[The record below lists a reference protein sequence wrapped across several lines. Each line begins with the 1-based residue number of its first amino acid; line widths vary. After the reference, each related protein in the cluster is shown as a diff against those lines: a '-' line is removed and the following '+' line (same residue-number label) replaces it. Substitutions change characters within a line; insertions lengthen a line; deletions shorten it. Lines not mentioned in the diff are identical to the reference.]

1 MNTVI
6 SQICILAL
14 VVMATGW
21 SHAAKAADP
30 INTPLVKD
38 IDITANWLSSDGM
51 QPGLQVKEPAVKPG
65 SLKSFKQSLRLP
77 AGQHTIE
84 IRYEPA
90 QDVIP
95 DQALGGVRSQVKVL
109 SINGKPLLLNFTPD
123 AQNPELLTATAS
135 FTATTAPLLLQL
147 DICAT
152 RPFITILHL
161 GEGIV
166 SKSRFAGVN
175 PEKSGEL
182 LLVKG
187 IPFMLRGK
195 LTWQNNLIEPDADR
209 QDLHPWTSTG
219 LRYELGGQTAKR
231 IHFLGMIPSV
241 DIANGSWYA
250 KKGDNGYN
258 HFVGDKLGNID
269 VEFSDGTKQSVPLI
283 IGFNIWYGRPWDII
297 WHYTFVNQICGYA
310 NKDEGSFDG
319 SDTVRALFHDGVWLQ
334 DAYRVPGSRSNNAR
348 YLFTLDVGGKA
359 VKSINITGDKQF
371 YAHPVVSA
379 ITLETDT
386 PVVSSAMQ
394 ALPSPAISTP
404 LTRPVTLAQVKSEA
418 WRNGVEAMM
427 RNLYTYVDD
436 LPLLKEPQVTA
447 GYFGPDY
454 NFRGTQEA
462 VYAATYLYRNGPECG
477 SYIADTGMG
486 CSSPV
491 SSGSIAQYCSGMG
504 VRVYNIFNPT
514 PYYGNLTNW
523 FTQYQTKQPGQLP
536 GASNGWTR
544 GVGELLREGVAFGYD
559 KFANNYIDWL
569 DKCLM
574 TEANPPHWNRVA
586 GAPTFDTS
594 KRMVGDTE
602 ERGNRENDGHGI
614 CMWGRYMVWHW
625 QGQPREW
632 NETHWTATKAA
643 VDWIQWQL
651 DTDTTFPGKRKDVLY
666 TESECAHGDYEIYS
680 TYNCLHGV
688 MLSIRMAKQLGKQDE
703 VEKWTTLYNRL
714 RKGVIDNL
722 TDPSEFGPVWHT
734 YPNTDWQDHAHKL
747 VPIQLATEGLSYNP
761 LQYLGASDE
770 LDKQILEI
778 SRNTYK
784 FLMKEKNYNCLRMF
798 GYGQGMM
805 TQSALLL
812 DEMGD
817 AEQFLNT
824 MLTHCYL
831 PKYSGWASP
840 EGIILHRSGKYYLPV
855 NGYLGQD
862 SHAADSTKAVRL
874 TMGID
879 DNNPAEL
886 HLVPRY
892 PASWT
897 EMSIA
902 RYPVLTGDSRQQ
914 ISYQYTRSESSQS
927 FHFELSQRASAVS
940 LRMGPIA
947 AGKKVKG
954 VTVDGSTTPFV
965 LEPSGDSNWVWIRGI
980 TAKQADIVLAME

>member
-1 MNTVI
+1 MNTYAGYIGIVLI
-6 SQICILAL
+6 SVLFLGLPLRSMAASPSTTASK
-14 VVMATGW
+14 VM
-21 SHAAKAADP
+21 
-30 INTPLVKD
+30 
-38 IDITANWLSSDGM
+38 DITANWQYTDGM
-51 QPGLQVKEPAVKPG
+51 QPGLQVKEPAIMPG
-65 SLKSFKQSLRLP
+65 SLKVFRQSLRLP
-77 AGQHTIE
+77 AGQHSIE
-84 IRYEPA
+84 INYEPA
-90 QDVIP
+90 QDVKP
-95 DQALGGVRSQVKVL
+95 DQAIGGIRSGFTGL
-109 SINGKPLLLNFTPD
+109 SINGVSLPLNFTVD
-123 AQNPELLTATAS
+123 AKNPELLHGSSA
-135 FTATTAPLLLQL
+135 FTATTAPTQFELK
-147 DICAT
+147 ICAT
-152 RPFITILHL
+152 RPFITILSL
-161 GEGIV
+161 QKELPAKTV
-166 SKSRFAGVN
+166 FAGVR
-175 PEKSGEL
+175 PESGSQL
-182 LLVKG
+182 MLVKG
-187 IPFMLRGK
+187 IPFNMRQK
-195 LTWQNNLIEPDADR
+195 LTFQNNLIEPDADR
-209 QDLHPWTSTG
+209 QELHTWKPG
-219 LRYELGGQTAKR
+219 GVRYDIGGQAAKR
-231 IHFLGMIPSV
+231 IHFLGMIPSI

-250 KKGDNGYN
+250 KKGDHGYN
-258 HFVGDKLGNID
+258 QFVGDQAGSID
-269 VEFSDGTKQSVPLI
+269 IEFTDGSKQNVPLVM
-283 IGFNIWYGRPWDII
+283 GFNYWYGRPWDII

-319 SDTVRALFHDGVWLQ
+319 SDSVRALFHDGIWLQ
-334 DAYRVPGSRSNNAR
+334 DAYRVQGSRSNNAR
-348 YLFTLDVGGKA
+348 YMFTLETGGKA
-359 VKSINITGDKQF
+359 IKAITVSSSDQF

-379 ITLETDT
+379 ITLETGT
-386 PVVSSAMQ
+386 TAVKSPLE
-394 ALPSPAISTP
+394 ALPAPAINPP
-404 LTRPVTLAQVKSEA
+404 LTKPVTLAQVQSED
-418 WRNGVEAMM
+418 WRPGVESMM
-427 RNLYTYVDD
+427 RSLYTYVDD

-462 VYAATYLYRNGPECG
+462 IYAATYLYRNGPECG

-523 FTQYQTKQPGQLP
+523 FTQYQTKQPGELP
-536 GASNGWTR
+536 GAYNGWTR

-559 KFANNYIDWL
+559 KFANSYINWL

-586 GAPTFDTS
+586 GSPTFDTS

-625 QGQPREW
+625 QGEPKEW
-632 NETHWTATKAA
+632 NEQHFAATKAA

-651 DTDTTFPGKRKDVLY
+651 DTDTLFPGTRKDVLY

-688 MLSIRMAKQLGKQDE
+688 MLSIRMAQQLGKQDE
-703 VEKWTTLYNRL
+703 VQKWTALYNRL
-714 RKGVIDNL
+714 RKGILDNL
-722 TDPSEFGPVWHT
+722 TDPSEYGPIWHT

-747 VPIQLATEGLSYNP
+747 VPIQLATEGVSYNP
-761 LQYLGASDE
+761 LQFYAASDDM
-770 LDKQILEI
+770 DKQILEI

-784 FLMKEKNYNCLRMF
+784 MLMKQKNYNCLRMF

-812 DEMGD
+812 DEMND
-817 AEQFLNT
+817 SEQFLNT

-840 EGIILHRSGKYYLPV
+840 EGIILHKNGKYYLPV

-874 TMGID
+874 TLGID

-886 HLVPRY
+886 HMVPRY
-892 PASWT
+892 PVSWT

-902 RYPVLTGDSRQQ
+902 RYPVLTGSSRQQ
-914 ISYQYTRSESSQS
+914 ISYQYNRTAESQT
-927 FHFELSQRASAVS
+927 FNFQFSQRASS
-940 LRMGPIA
+940 LSVRLGPIP
-947 AGKKVKG
+947 AGKQ
-954 VTVDGSTTPFV
+954 VTGATLDGSAYPFE
-965 LEPSGDSNWVWIRGI
+965 LQQSGDSNWVWLRGLNCKTGQI
-980 TAKQADIVLAME
+980 LLKLE

>member
-1 MNTVI
+1 MNTYLSQFSIVI
-6 SQICILAL
+6 LGVLLLGLPA
-14 VVMATGW
+14 VV
-21 SHAAKAADP
+21 KAAVP
-30 INTPLVKD
+30 PTTVANAM
-38 IDITANWLSSDGM
+38 DITANWQYDDGM
-51 QPGLQVKEPAVKPG
+51 QPGLQVKEPAIKPG
-65 SLKSFKQSLRLP
+65 SLKMFRQSLRLP
-77 AGQHTIE
+77 VGQHSIVL
-84 IRYEPA
+84 RYEPT
-90 QDVIP
+90 QDVFP
-95 DQALGGVRSQVKVL
+95 DQALGGKRSGFAGL
-109 SINGKPLLLNFTPD
+109 SINGAAIALNFAPD
-123 AQNPELLTATAS
+123 TKNPDVLTASAQFTATA
-135 FTATTAPLLLQL
+135 APTQFALN
-147 DICAT
+147 ICAT
-152 RPFITILHL
+152 RPMITTLSL
-161 GEGIV
+161 QKEFEPKAGFAAVRPDTGGEY
-166 SKSRFAGVN
+166 
-175 PEKSGEL
+175 L
-182 LLVKG
+182 LAKG
-187 IPFMLRGK
+187 IPFILSMRHTFQL
-195 LTWQNNLIEPDADR
+195 NLPEPDADR
-209 QDLHPWTSTG
+209 GELKMWNKEGVSYD
-219 LRYELGGQTAKR
+219 LGGQTAKR
-231 IHFLGMIPSV
+231 IHFLGMTPSI
-241 DIANGSWYA
+241 DIANGSWYS

-258 HFVGDKLGNID
+258 HFVGDQAGIIEI
-269 VEFSDGTKQSVPLI
+269 EFADGIKQSVPLVF
-283 IGFNIWYGRPWDII
+283 GFNFWYGRPWDII

-310 NKDEGSFDG
+310 NKDDGSFDN
-319 SDTVRALFHDGVWLQ
+319 SDTVRALFHDGIWLQ

-359 VKSINITGDKQF
+359 IRTIRILGDSKF
-371 YAHPVVSA
+371 YTHPVISA
-379 ITLETDT
+379 ITLETVAAAVKK
-386 PVVSSAMQ
+386 PLLP
-394 ALPSPAISTP
+394 LPSPAMEKT
-404 LTRPVTLAQVKSEA
+404 LTRPVTLAQVKSET
-418 WRNGVEAMM
+418 WRPGVEAMM

-454 NFRGTQEA
+454 NFRGTQQA
-462 VYAATYLYRNGPECG
+462 IYAATYLYRNGPECG

-491 SSGSIAQYCSGMG
+491 SSGSVAQYCSGMG

-536 GASNGWTR
+536 GAFNGWTR

-586 GAPTFDTS
+586 GAPTFDTA
-594 KRMVGDTE
+594 KRMVGETE

-625 QGQPREW
+625 QGQPRDW
-632 NETHWTATKAA
+632 NEKHWIATKAA

-651 DTDTTFPGKRKDVLY
+651 DTDTLFPGKRKDVLY
-666 TESECAHGDYEIYS
+666 TESECSHGDYEIYS

-688 MLSIRMAKQLGKQDE
+688 GLSIRMAQQLGKQDE
-703 VEKWTTLYNRL
+703 VQKWTALYNRL
-714 RKGVIDNL
+714 RKGILENL
-722 TDPSEFGPVWHT
+722 TDTSKFGPIWHT

-747 VPIQLATEGLSYNP
+747 APIQLATEGISYTP
-761 LQYLGASDE
+761 LQHYAASDE
-770 LDKQILEI
+770 LDQKILEI

-784 FLMKEKNYNCLRMF
+784 FLMKQKNYNCLRMF

-812 DEMGD
+812 DEMND

-840 EGIILHRSGKYYLPV
+840 EGIIVHRDGKYYLPV

-874 TMGID
+874 TLGID

-886 HLVPRY
+886 RMVPRY
-892 PASWT
+892 PDGWN

-902 RYPVLTGDSRQQ
+902 KYPVLTGASRQQ
-914 ISYQYTRSESSQS
+914 ISYQYLRSAASQS
-927 FHFELSQRASAVS
+927 FSFQLSQRASAVS
-940 LRMGPIA
+940 VRLGPIP
-947 AGKKVKG
+947 AGKQVTG
-954 VTVDGSTTPFV
+954 VTLDGSKYPF
-965 LEPSGDSNWVWIRGI
+965 ETQQSGDSSWVWIRGI
-980 TAKQADIVLAME
+980 NSQSGQIVLALN